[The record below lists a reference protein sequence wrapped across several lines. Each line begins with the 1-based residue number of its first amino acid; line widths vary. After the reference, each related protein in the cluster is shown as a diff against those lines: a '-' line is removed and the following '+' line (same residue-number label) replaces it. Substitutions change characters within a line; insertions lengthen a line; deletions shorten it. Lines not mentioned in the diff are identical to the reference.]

1 MLSVALIVK
10 DEEEFLPDCLASV
23 QDADEIVV
31 VDTGSTDAT
40 PEIAQEFTDKIVH
53 YEWGD
58 DFAAARNVARAN
70 CSGEWIY
77 SIDADHLNLTPIEEV
92 KAEIER
98 VKADH
103 SVASITIDDHHNAAW
118 LFQNAPDIYWV
129 GRVHEVLS
137 RVATVETNVRQVTRP
152 REESHSARNL
162 RILQKSPDTPRTRF
176 YLGREYFEL
185 GDYAKAVSWMRRYLD
200 RPAFPAEEAEAW
212 LTLAKA
218 EWFLHQ
224 GEAARAA
231 CLQAIGVNPDFTEAL
246 QFMASM
252 TYEPWKSKWT
262 HIANNST
269 NQDVLFRRVG
279 TTNHNQESVCPDQET
294 AKAA

>member
-1 MLSVALIVK
+1 MNLSVALIVK

-31 VDTGSTDAT
+31 VDTGSSDRTV
-40 PEIAQEFTDKIVH
+40 EIAQEFTDNIVF

-58 DFAAARNVARAN
+58 DFGAARNVARAN

-92 KAEIER
+92 KAEVER

-103 SVASITIDDHHNAAW
+103 SVASITIDDHHSAAW
-118 LFQNAPDIYWV
+118 LFQSAPDNYWV

-137 RVATVETNVRQVTRP
+137 RPATVETSVRQVTRP
-152 REESHSARNL
+152 REEPHTKRNL
-162 RILQKSPDTPRTRF
+162 RILQKSPDNARTRF

-185 GDYAKAVSWMRRYLD
+185 GDYAKAVSWMRRYLN

-218 EWFLHQ
+218 EWFQHQ
-224 GEAARAA
+224 GDAARAA

-246 QFMASM
+246 HFMASL
-252 TYEPWKSKWT
+252 TYEPWRSKWT
-262 HIANNST
+262 HIADNST

-279 TTNHNQESVCPDQET
+279 
-294 AKAA
+294 AAHQTS